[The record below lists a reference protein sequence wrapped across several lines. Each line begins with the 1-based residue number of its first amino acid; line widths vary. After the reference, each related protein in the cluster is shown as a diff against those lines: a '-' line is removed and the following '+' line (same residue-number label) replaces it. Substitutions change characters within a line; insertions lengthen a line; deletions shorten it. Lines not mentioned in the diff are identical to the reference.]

1 MPTVTDI
8 KRLKPWR
15 APAWRIER
23 FLITSDRTRCD
34 SNEPTTWQ
42 KAFDLTP
49 WMQCEKMTPDFAL
62 WIALLRLATV
72 ASCPTI
78 KPGLI
83 QSAEAELDDES

>member
-1 MPTVTDI
+1 MASVTDI

-15 APAWRIER
+15 APQWRTER
-23 FLITSDRTRCD
+23 YLTTSDRARCD

-42 KAFDLTP
+42 KAFELSP
-49 WMQCEKMTPDFAL
+49 WLQCEKLPADFAL

-83 QSAEAELDDES
+83 QAAETDIDEA